1 MLNRQILTQFSHALH
16 AAKGLTLYRG
26 IMEDPVCRAMVVFL
40 EKVTGEATMEQIL
53 DSYGEIF
60 RLLSAK
66 AVLAGEKPVGD
77 AWQDHLLNLILYQ
90 DNPFSEAAA
99 SVPYGQLGRSL
110 KQAAMWDL
118 NKLQVLHRVEAGAAL
133 ASLLKMEDESLAGQ
147 LPVWDAL
154 HIPFVSETGRDGR
167 PKARELKELL
177 SGRGD
182 WSACLEALSNYYI
195 CAGSGIFG
203 RYGAFRWVSRY
214 EHLEG
219 IDEPD
224 PVRLEKLIGY
234 RSQRQEVVDNTEKFL
249 AGLPANNILL
259 YGDRG
264 TGKSS
269 TVKALL
275 NRYQA
280 RGLRLIEVP
289 KSALGDYPLIIRK
302 LRGKPQRFILF
313 VDDLSFEDSEV
324 EYKELKA
331 VLEGGLEVRPAN
343 VLIYATSNR
352 RHLVREH
359 FSDRGPAGD
368 GDGDLRTGD
377 TVQEKLS
384 LADRFGITVLFV
396 MPDRSLYLDI
406 VRGLAEQRG
415 IDIPGSELEKKALL
429 WETWHNGRSGR
440 TARQFIDDLS
450 GELGR
455 QKKQ

>member
-1 MLNRQILTQFSHALH
+1 MLHRQIRTELWQALQ

-26 IMEDPVCRAMVVFL
+26 IMEDPVCRAMLVFL
-40 EKVTGEATMEQIL
+40 EKVAGQAPMEQIL

-60 RLLSAK
+60 LLLSAK
-66 AVLAGEKPVGD
+66 TVLAGEKPVGD
-77 AWQDHLLNLILYQ
+77 AWQDYLLNLILYQ

-99 SVPYGQLGRSL
+99 SIPYGQLGRSL
-110 KQAAMWDL
+110 KQAAAWDL
-118 NKLQVLHRVEAGAAL
+118 NKLQVLHSVEAGAVL
-133 ASLLKMEDESLAGQ
+133 ASLLKMEKESLAGQ

-154 HIPFVSETGRDGR
+154 HIVGETGRDGR
-167 PKARELKELL
+167 PKARALKELL
-177 SGRGD
+177 SGRDD
-182 WSACLEALSNYYI
+182 WSACLEALADYYS

-203 RYGAFRWVSRY
+203 RYGAFRWVSPY
-214 EHLEG
+214 AHLEG

-224 PVRLEKLIGY
+224 PVRLEQLIGY
-234 RSQRQEVVDNTEKFL
+234 QSQRQEVVDNTEKFL
-249 AGLPANNILL
+249 AGLPANNVLL

-302 LRGKPQRFILF
+302 LKGKPQRFILF

-331 VLEGGLEVRPAN
+331 VLEGGLEVCPAN

-352 RHLVREH
+352 RHLVRER
-359 FSDRGPAGD
+359 FSDREPAGD
-368 GDGDLRTGD
+368 EDGDIRIGD

-384 LADRFGITVLFV
+384 LADRFGITVLFA
-396 MPDRSLYLDI
+396 MPDRLLYLDI

-429 WETWHNGRSGR
+429 WEAWHNGRSGR

-450 GELGR
+450 GELGS
-455 QKKQ
+455 QKK

>member
-1 MLNRQILTQFSHALH
+1 MLSYRQVPTQFLQALQ
-16 AAKGLTLYRG
+16 AARGLTVYRG
-26 IMEDPVCRAMVVFL
+26 VMEDPVCRAMVVFL
-40 EKVTGEATMEQIL
+40 EKVAGQASMEQVL

-60 RLLSAK
+60 HLLSVK
-66 AVLAGEKPVGD
+66 ALEEREEPVGD
-77 AWQDHLLNLILYQ
+77 AWQNHLLNLILFN

-99 SVPYGQLGRSL
+99 AAPYERLGRSL
-110 KQAAMWDL
+110 RQAAAWDL
-118 NKLQVLHRVEAGAAL
+118 NRLQFLHRVEAGTVL
-133 ASLLKMEDESLAGQ
+133 ASLLQMEDESLLVGR
-147 LPVWDAL
+147 LPFWEDLVADC
-154 HIPFVSETGRDGR
+154 ETGRNGQ

-177 SGRGD
+177 TGRDD
-182 WSACLEALSNYYI
+182 WSSCLENLAAYYRS
-195 CAGSGIFG
+195 AGAGGFG

-224 PVRLEKLIGY
+224 PVRLEELIGY
-234 RSQRQEVVDNTEKFL
+234 QSQRQEVVDNTEKLL

-275 NRYQA
+275 NRYQGC
-280 RGLRLIEVP
+280 GLRLIEVS
-289 KSALGDYPLIIRK
+289 KSALGDYPLIIKK
-302 LRGKPQRFILF
+302 LRGKPQRFVLF

-352 RHLVREH
+352 RHLVKEH

-368 GDGDLRTGD
+368 GDGDLRAGD

-384 LADRFGITVLFV
+384 LADRFGIMVLFV

-415 IDIPGSELEKKALL
+415 IDIPATELEEKALL

-440 TARQFIDDLS
+440 TARQFIDDIS
-450 GELGR
+450 GKLG
-455 QKKQ
+455 KTEKQ

>member
-1 MLNRQILTQFSHALH
+1 
-16 AAKGLTLYRG
+16 
-26 IMEDPVCRAMVVFL
+26 
-40 EKVTGEATMEQIL
+40 
-53 DSYGEIF
+53 
-60 RLLSAK
+60 
-66 AVLAGEKPVGD
+66 
-77 AWQDHLLNLILYQ
+77 
-90 DNPFSEAAA
+90 
-99 SVPYGQLGRSL
+99 
-110 KQAAMWDL
+110 MWDL
-118 NKLQVLHRVEAGAAL
+118 NKLQILHEFEAGAAL
-133 ASLLKMEDESLAGQ
+133 SALFKVERDSFLTSSL
-147 LPVWDAL
+147 
-154 HIPFVSETGRDGR
+154 PFWKELVNVSGTGRGER
-167 PKARELKELL
+167 LKSRELKELFTA
-177 SGRGD
+177 SGQ
-182 WSACLEALSNYYI
+182 WSTCLEALAGYYR
-195 CAGSGIFG
+195 CTGAGVFG
-203 RYGAFRWVSRY
+203 RYGAFRWVSRH

-224 PVRLEKLIGY
+224 PVRLEELIGY
-234 RSQRQEVVDNTEKFL
+234 QSQRQEVVANTEKFL

-275 NRYQA
+275 NRYRA
-280 RGLRLIEVP
+280 KGLRLIEVS

-352 RHLVREH
+352 RHLIREH
-359 FSDRGPAGD
+359 FSDRGPTGD
-368 GDGDLRTGD
+368 GDGDLRAGD
-377 TVQEKLS
+377 TIQEKLS
-384 LADRFGITVLFV
+384 LSDRFGIMVLFG

-415 IDIPGSELEKKALL
+415 LAIPGPELEKKALL

-450 GELGR
+450 GEFL
-455 QKKQ
+455 QTEK

>member
-1 MLNRQILTQFSHALH
+1 MLHRQIRTELLQALQ

-26 IMEDPVCRAMVVFL
+26 IMEDPVCRAMLVFL
-40 EKVTGEATMEQIL
+40 EKVTGQAPMEQIL

-66 AVLAGEKPVGD
+66 AVLAGEMPVGD
-77 AWQDHLLNLILYQ
+77 AWQDYLLNLILYQ

-99 SVPYGQLGRSL
+99 SIPYGQLGRSL
-110 KQAAMWDL
+110 KQAAAWDL
-118 NKLQVLHRVEAGAAL
+118 NKLQVLHRVEAGAVL
-133 ASLLKMEDESLAGQ
+133 ASLLKMEKESLAGQ

-154 HIPFVSETGRDGR
+154 HIVGETGRDGR
-167 PKARELKELL
+167 PKARALKELL
-177 SGRGD
+177 SGRDD
-182 WSACLEALSNYYI
+182 WSACLEALADYYS

-203 RYGAFRWVSRY
+203 RYGAFRWVSRHA
-214 EHLEG
+214 HLEG

-224 PVRLEKLIGY
+224 PVHLEQLIGY
-234 RSQRQEVVDNTEKFL
+234 QSQRQEVVDNTEKFL
-249 AGLPANNILL
+249 AGLPANNVLL

-302 LRGKPQRFILF
+302 LKGKPQLFILF

-331 VLEGGLEVRPAN
+331 VLEGGLEVCPAN

-352 RHLVREH
+352 RHLVRER
-359 FSDRGPAGD
+359 FSDREPAGD
-368 GDGDLRTGD
+368 EDGDLRIGD

-384 LADRFGITVLFV
+384 LADRFGITVLFA
-396 MPDRSLYLDI
+396 MPDRLLYLDI

-415 IDIPGSELEKKALL
+415 IDIPGSELERKALL
-429 WETWHNGRSGR
+429 WEAWHNGRSGR

-450 GELGR
+450 GELGS